1 MCELGNIKKQGTYPN
16 YVYIGRGAQRS
27 NPDPKISIRPRFE
40 QQQAQSR
47 DHGSLTGSRDA

>member
-40 QQQAQSR
+40 QQQAQLR